1 MVLNENAVV
10 SGDMA
15 SSDLFR
21 ILFICSG
28 NRCRSPLAEV
38 FVRQISSALPVE
50 VRSAGTLELGSIAA
64 APEMLPVAE
73 RFGLDLS
80 AHRSAPLSA
89 LAPPYPDLILGL
101 ERAHAATAVVD
112 AGLPAER
119 VFTLIEMVRLLEGI
133 APPPESDH
141 VTRARSAVALAHKAR
156 RTSPAF
162 VPGEDIADPF
172 GGPAN
177 GYVEMTLQVREL
189 CTRLLA
195 GLFGSRALPGPLRKL
210 DGR

>member
-1 MVLNENAVV
+1 MVVKEDAVSSRDV
-10 SGDMA
+10 I
-15 SSDLFR
+15 SSDLFQ

-38 FVRQISSALPVE
+38 FVRQISSGLPVE
-50 VRSAGTLELGSIAA
+50 VHSAGTLELGSVAA

-89 LAPPYPDLILGL
+89 IAPPYPDLILGL
-101 ERAHAATAVVD
+101 ERVHAAAAVVE
-112 AGLPAER
+112 ARLPAER

-133 APPPESDH
+133 APPDESDP
-141 VTRARSAVALAHKAR
+141 VERARSAVALAHQAR

-172 GGPAN
+172 GGPTN

-189 CTRLLA
+189 CTRLLI
-195 GLFGSRALPGPLRKL
+195 GLFGTNALR
-210 DGR
+210 